1 MNEKQKKLSG
11 GWLFLALVAALYIAS
26 SFFSGGLVRNS
37 LAQFAELI
45 KRIAPV
51 LLFVFALIYCF
62 NLFVNPKVIS
72 KYLGSR
78 KGISGWLVSISGG
91 IISMGAI
98 YMWYPLLT
106 DLREKG
112 MNDAFITTFL
122 YNRAVKIQLL
132 PFLMHYFGLTFTIVV
147 TAYMIIF
154 SVINGILV
162 DKLMDL

>member
-1 MNEKQKKLSG
+1 
-11 GWLFLALVAALYIAS
+11 LAGVHKRRDYI
-26 SFFSGGLVRNS
+26 N
-37 LAQFAELI
+37 
-45 KRIAPV
+45 
-51 LLFVFALIYCF
+51 
-62 NLFVNPKVIS
+62 
-72 KYLGSR
+72 GSD
-78 KGISGWLVSISGG
+78 
-91 IISMGAI
+91 